1 MVNQTEKPLRFLQ
14 IGDLHITDSGLQNDA
29 DLRRIVDEANR
40 NTAGKIDFVYL
51 PGDNADD
58 GTPDQFGIVHD
69 ELSRLSPSW
78 HAIHGDHDF
87 KPRPLDSFYAPF
99 MSSVDRRL
107 TLAQCSGEKNVCRE
121 VRVSAWGAVPI
132 APPAISLPT
141 MSSDDEAECIVT
153 QASDK
158 PVANAIWPLLSL
170 NFFMA
175 DMQAGIGPF
184 LGVFLLAHGWQ
195 SGLIGT
201 VMTVGG
207 VAGMLMTT
215 PAGALV
221 DATRRKKLYVII
233 PGLCTVIG
241 SGIILFSQSFWL
253 VTISQVATAVAGA
266 AIGPAVS
273 GITLGIVRQGG
284 FNRQNGHNQAL
295 NHAGNMVGA
304 GLSGLLG
311 WQFGF
316 TAVFWLAALFG
327 LLSIASVLMIPGEAI
342 DDDEARGLDTSSGQ
356 TGKVGGITVLLECK
370 PLLILAAALA
380 CFHLGNGAM
389 LPLYGLAVVAN
400 KQGDPAGF
408 VAITI
413 VVAQS
418 TMIFASL
425 IAMRLAER
433 GGYWLVLLVSFI
445 ALPIRGILAAHVMN
459 KWGVYPVQI
468 LDGIGAGLQSVA
480 VPGLVA
486 RILNGTGRVNVGHGA
501 VMTVQGLG
509 AALSPAIG
517 GWIAQ
522 EIGYGAMFVTLGS
535 FALGS
540 IALWLGF
547 ASLLRPACARPRD
560 TSAPALAGPLAAG
573 AH

>member
-1 MVNQTEKPLRFLQ
+1 
-14 IGDLHITDSGLQNDA
+14 
-29 DLRRIVDEANR
+29 
-40 NTAGKIDFVYL
+40 
-51 PGDNADD
+51 
-58 GTPDQFGIVHD
+58 
-69 ELSRLSPSW
+69 
-78 HAIHGDHDF
+78 
-87 KPRPLDSFYAPF
+87 
-99 MSSVDRRL
+99 
-107 TLAQCSGEKNVCRE
+107 
-121 VRVSAWGAVPI
+121 
-132 APPAISLPT
+132 
-141 MSSDDEAECIVT
+141 VT
-153 QASDK
+153 QASNRAASK
-158 PVANAIWPLLSL
+158 GSWPLLSL

-215 PAGALV
+215 PAGGLV

-233 PGLCTVIG
+233 PGICTVIA
-241 SGIILFSQSFWL
+241 SGLILLSQNFWL
-253 VTISQVATAVAGA
+253 VTLSQVATAIAGA

-273 GITLGIVRQGG
+273 GITLGIVRQAG
-284 FNRQNGHNQAL
+284 FNRQVGHNQAL

-327 LLSIASVLMIPGEAI
+327 ILSIASVLMIPSAAI
-342 DDDEARGLDTSSGQ
+342 DDDEARGLRKNGDE

-408 VAITI
+408 VAMTI
-413 VVAQS
+413 VIAQG
-418 TMIFASL
+418 TMILASL
-425 IAMRLAER
+425 IAMRLAEKE
-433 GGYWLVLLVSFI
+433 GYWLVLLIAFI
-445 ALPIRGILAAHVMN
+445 ALPIRGVIAAHVMS

-486 RILNGTGRVNVGHGA
+486 RILSGTGRINVGQGA

-509 AALSPAIG
+509 ASLSPAIG
-517 GWIAQ
+517 GWIAE
-522 EIGYGAMFVTLGS
+522 EIGYGPMFLILGS

-547 ASLLRPACARPRD
+547 ASILRPACARLNG
-560 TSAPALAGPLAAG
+560 SQGVAPVGALAAG
-573 AH
+573 AR

>member
-1 MVNQTEKPLRFLQ
+1 MRTDRVDVNSASRQPAS
-14 IGDLHITDSGLQNDA
+14 SG
-29 DLRRIVDEANR
+29 
-40 NTAGKIDFVYL
+40 
-51 PGDNADD
+51 
-58 GTPDQFGIVHD
+58 
-69 ELSRLSPSW
+69 
-78 HAIHGDHDF
+78 
-87 KPRPLDSFYAPF
+87 
-99 MSSVDRRL
+99 
-107 TLAQCSGEKNVCRE
+107 
-121 VRVSAWGAVPI
+121 
-132 APPAISLPT
+132 
-141 MSSDDEAECIVT
+141 
-153 QASDK
+153 
-158 PVANAIWPLLSL
+158 IWPLLSL

-184 LGVFLLAHGWQ
+184 LGVFLLAHGWE

-233 PGLCTVIG
+233 PGICTVIA
-241 SGIILFSQSFWL
+241 SGIVLLSQSFWL
-253 VTISQVATAVAGA
+253 VTASQVATAVAGA

-273 GITLGIVRQGG
+273 GITLGMVRQTG
-284 FNRQNGHNQAL
+284 FNRQNGRNQAL

-311 WQFGF
+311 WMFGF
-316 TAVFWLAALFG
+316 TAVFLLAALFG
-327 LLSIASVLMIPGEAI
+327 VLSIISVLMIPSDAI
-342 DDDEARGLDTSSGQ
+342 DDDAARGLDRNKEDN
-356 TGKVGGITVLLECK
+356 GKVGGIRVLLECK

-389 LPLYGLAVVAN
+389 LPLYGLAVVAS

-413 VVAQS
+413 VVAQAV
-418 TMIFASL
+418 MIVVSL
-425 IAMRLAER
+425 IAMRLAEKE
-433 GGYWLVLLVSFI
+433 GYWLVLLISFI
-445 ALPIRGILAAHVMN
+445 ALPIRGVIAAHVMN

-486 RILNGTGRVNVGHGA
+486 RILNGTGRVNVGQGA

-509 AALSPAIG
+509 ASLSPAIG

-522 EIGYGAMFVTLGS
+522 DIGYSAMFLILGS

-547 ASLLRPACARPRD
+547 ASILRPACARPRHAARP
-560 TSAPALAGPLAAG
+560 APAGALAARVP
-573 AH
+573 

>member
-1 MVNQTEKPLRFLQ
+1 
-14 IGDLHITDSGLQNDA
+14 
-29 DLRRIVDEANR
+29 
-40 NTAGKIDFVYL
+40 
-51 PGDNADD
+51 
-58 GTPDQFGIVHD
+58 
-69 ELSRLSPSW
+69 
-78 HAIHGDHDF
+78 
-87 KPRPLDSFYAPF
+87 
-99 MSSVDRRL
+99 
-107 TLAQCSGEKNVCRE
+107 
-121 VRVSAWGAVPI
+121 
-132 APPAISLPT
+132 
-141 MSSDDEAECIVT
+141 VT
-153 QASDK
+153 QASNK
-158 PVANAIWPLLSL
+158 PASKSLRPLLSL

-195 SGLIGT
+195 SGFIGT

-233 PGLCTVIG
+233 PGICTVTA
-241 SGIILFSQSFWL
+241 SGLILLSQNFWL
-253 VTISQVATAVAGA
+253 VTMSQIATAIAGA
-266 AIGPAVS
+266 AIGPAVA
-273 GITLGIVRQGG
+273 GITLGMVRQAG
-284 FNRQNGHNQAL
+284 FNRQIGHNQAL

-327 LLSIASVLMIPGEAI
+327 VLSIASVLMIPGSAI
-342 DDDEARGLDTSSGQ
+342 DDDEARGLKKTGDKA
-356 TGKVGGITVLLECK
+356 GKVGGIAVLLECK

-408 VAITI
+408 VATTI
-413 VVAQS
+413 VVAQG

-425 IAMRLAER
+425 IAMRLADR
-433 GGYWLVLLVSFI
+433 KGYWLVLLISFV
-445 ALPIRGILAAHVMN
+445 ALPIRGVIAAHVMN

-486 RILNGTGRVNVGHGA
+486 RILSGTGRVNVGQGA

-509 AALSPAIG
+509 ASLSPAIG

-522 EIGYGAMFVTLGS
+522 GIGYGPMFLILGS

-547 ASLLRPACARPRD
+547 ASLLRPACARPNG
-560 TSAPALAGPLAAG
+560 SESAAPAGALAVG
-573 AH
+573 AR